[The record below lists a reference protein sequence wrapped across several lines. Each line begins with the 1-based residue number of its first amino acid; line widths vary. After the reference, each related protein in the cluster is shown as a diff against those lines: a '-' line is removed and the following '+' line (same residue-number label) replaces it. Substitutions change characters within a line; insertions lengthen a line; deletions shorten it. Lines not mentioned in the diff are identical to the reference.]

1 MDTDIAK
8 WPNWETDDLIGR
20 GSFGEVYRIH
30 RNVFD
35 EIETA
40 ALKVISIPKNA
51 NEIDELYCEGL
62 DDESITNKYEEHL
75 KSIIAEYTMMRKMRD
90 CTNIVDCDDVHYEKQ
105 KNGVGWNV
113 FIKMELLTPLLKT
126 LGDNI
131 SEEIV
136 IKLGKDI
143 CTALCACKKFNIIH
157 RDIKP
162 QNIFVSSDGDYKLG
176 DFGIA
181 KIAEKTMYG
190 TYAGTRKY
198 MAPEVYAN
206 KPYGAAADIY
216 SLGLVLYWLLNN
228 CRLPFLPTDAKKISF
243 GMEDKAIK
251 RRLSGEKIPS
261 PINGSVALKS
271 IVLKACEFNPEDRF
285 LSPAQMREALETLLV
300 YDSDE
305 KVALDEGCEIH
316 KDTIG
321 IYNDSSEFKEGPK
334 GYIKRQKEY
343 SGADNSKMQFLEEKR
358 NLAQKA
364 EKLISCGGMF
374 TVGLKSD
381 GTVVA
386 VGENNYGQCNVS
398 HWKDIVDISK
408 GAWHTVGL
416 KSDGTVVAVGCN
428 NHGQCNVSHW
438 KDIIAV
444 SADAYHT
451 AGLKS
456 DGTVVVASSLYR
468 KFILRST
475 ESRVNKWKNVVKI
488 FTKKCETIGIKDDG
502 TILST
507 SAFKAYPNSKDVID
521 FYNEN
526 GSNDFIGVKED
537 GSVVC
542 FYDLNDKW
550 SGFDWAESVFDW
562 KDIVCVSFNNRLAAG
577 LKKDGT
583 IVAVGKNKNDC
594 GKCEVSDW
602 EDIVVVSVGSEHIV
616 GLKSDGTVVA
626 TGYNEYGQCNVAEW
640 KDIITVCAAN
650 CNTYGIKSDGTVVT
664 AGRNEYGKCNVDNFK
679 LFENIEDLKK
689 YNN

>member
-35 EIETA
+35 EIENA

-105 KNGVGWNV
+105 KNGVGWNI

-206 KPYGAAADIY
+206 KPYGVTADIY

-251 RRLSGEKIPS
+251 RRLSGEEIPA
-261 PINGSVALKS
+261 PINGSDRLKA
-271 IVLKACEFNPEDRF
+271 IVLKACAFNQEDRY
-285 LSPAQMREALETLLV
+285 LSPTQMMEALDALNDMDKVSFAKETDSVETENINNDESEEQILSQNINLFEQYVHEENTARQSEKKLVNVKKNSFIKKFFFDFINITYSIESLKYYRSIQGLVFLLSMPLIFSSFIYPV
-300 YDSDE
+300 MISNAYVLFDYITGFLGILCAIVAFGYFLKYSIAITINKNKVESLNSKNLLEEYNLKYNKREFRYISNIGGTELSKKNFGCAVMVISALLFLACGYVEIDSRIHIKIEHTPQEQLAKNLDFAGMLFTFTIIFLIGLFVFFRG
-305 KVALDEGCEIH
+305 KQLDEE
-316 KDTIG
+316 
-321 IYNDSSEFKEGPK
+321 
-334 GYIKRQKEY
+334 R
-343 SGADNSKMQFLEEKR
+343 
-358 NLAQKA
+358 
-364 EKLISCGGMF
+364 
-374 TVGLKSD
+374 
-381 GTVVA
+381 
-386 VGENNYGQCNVS
+386 
-398 HWKDIVDISK
+398 
-408 GAWHTVGL
+408 
-416 KSDGTVVAVGCN
+416 
-428 NHGQCNVSHW
+428 
-438 KDIIAV
+438 
-444 SADAYHT
+444 
-451 AGLKS
+451 
-456 DGTVVVASSLYR
+456 
-468 KFILRST
+468 
-475 ESRVNKWKNVVKI
+475 
-488 FTKKCETIGIKDDG
+488 
-502 TILST
+502 
-507 SAFKAYPNSKDVID
+507 
-521 FYNEN
+521 
-526 GSNDFIGVKED
+526 
-537 GSVVC
+537 
-542 FYDLNDKW
+542 
-550 SGFDWAESVFDW
+550 
-562 KDIVCVSFNNRLAAG
+562 
-577 LKKDGT
+577 
-583 IVAVGKNKNDC
+583 
-594 GKCEVSDW
+594 
-602 EDIVVVSVGSEHIV
+602 
-616 GLKSDGTVVA
+616 
-626 TGYNEYGQCNVAEW
+626 
-640 KDIITVCAAN
+640 
-650 CNTYGIKSDGTVVT
+650 
-664 AGRNEYGKCNVDNFK
+664 
-679 LFENIEDLKK
+679 KK
-689 YNN
+689 YCKMKGLEKN